1 MMNRNS
7 FVQTRQLEKQNIG
20 ILLFSEEGHLGLYED
35 KHLILNVY
43 PLCLKDIVKTKNK
56 YRTKIY
62 IYIYNIYINFNR
74 FMFAIGKTMSEFRK
88 A

>member
-43 PLCLKDIVKTKNK
+43 PLAYYGYVVDQEV
-56 YRTKIY
+56 
-62 IYIYNIYINFNR
+62 
-74 FMFAIGKTMSEFRK
+74 SQK
-88 A
+88 ACTYVVDQLYLPQPSGQLQEQR